1 MSGASRDG
9 SGVGRDEAE
18 RGGRG
23 NGVADRLCGRV
34 AVVTGAAGGLGRAIA
49 RRLLDEGALV
59 AGLDVLPVEETT
71 RAVGAGEPAA
81 ADATAPAF
89 RAWRCDVTDPDAVAE
104 VVAAVAAGLGPVD
117 VLVNNAGLL
126 SGRAGMAGTT
136 SAQMLRYFEVNA
148 VGPLLMVQACLDHLR
163 ASPHRGRVVN
173 VASRTFFTGSPGQLA
188 YVASKGALVGMTRVL
203 ARELGADRITVNA
216 AVPAQVETPGTAQH
230 STAEVFEAT
239 MRQQAIQE
247 YVTPERF
254 AGLVAYLASDDAALM
269 TGQTLVY
276 DGGGLLR

>member
-1 MSGASRDG
+1 
-9 SGVGRDEAE
+9 
-18 RGGRG
+18 
-23 NGVADRLCGRV
+23 
-34 AVVTGAAGGLGRAIA
+34 
-49 RRLLDEGALV
+49 
-59 AGLDVLPVEETT
+59 
-71 RAVGAGEPAA
+71 
-81 ADATAPAF
+81 
-89 RAWRCDVTDPDAVAE
+89 
-104 VVAAVAAGLGPVD
+104 
-117 VLVNNAGLL
+117 
-126 SGRAGMAGTT
+126 
-136 SAQMLRYFEVNA
+136 
-148 VGPLLMVQACLDHLR
+148 MVQACLDHLR

-203 ARELGADRITVNA
+203 ARELGEHRITVNA
-216 AVPAQVETPGTAQH
+216 AVPAQVETPGTARH

-239 MRQQAIQE
+239 MRQQSIQE